1 MKFRLVL
8 VISFLT
14 YLHVYT
20 SLQNANLIDHHFS
33 KINIYC
39 QENFVKTEVSKWSQ
53 LQCASKCLPLHN
65 QYCKAFVW
73 DEIGKTCKTI
83 ERLIMHDLATPVKLD
98 VYIPVKDGCTN
109 KGYYYDMYSNTCLK
123 MFADNT
129 GKTWTNARKHCI
141 YNGGDLI
148 SLTTSA
154 KWEFVSNFTSCRTN
168 MWIGLKDEK
177 WVTNEIFKNVFN
189 VTVDF
194 NQYDSDFPADTEQ
207 LCGKYAY
214 TSSLVLQDESCNLR
228 LKEMY
233 VCEIFV

>member
-39 QENFVKTEVSKWSQ
+39 QENFVKTEVRKWSQ

-83 ERLIMHDLATPVKLD
+83 GRLIMHDLATPVKLD
-98 VYIPVKDGCTN
+98 VYILVKDGKSHFIT
-109 KGYYYDMYSNTCLK
+109 YSCKSVLT
-123 MFADNT
+123 
-129 GKTWTNARKHCI
+129 
-141 YNGGDLI
+141 LI
-148 SLTTSA
+148 
-154 KWEFVSNFTSCRTN
+154 
-168 MWIGLKDEK
+168 
-177 WVTNEIFKNVFN
+177 
-189 VTVDF
+189 
-194 NQYDSDFPADTEQ
+194 
-207 LCGKYAY
+207 
-214 TSSLVLQDESCNLR
+214 
-228 LKEMY
+228 
-233 VCEIFV
+233 